1 MLDSV
6 AASGVS
12 PAERAAAAA
21 AVVADF
27 DSRAERISMP
37 INGGHIVWRIW
48 GKGRPIILVHGGG
61 GSWTHW
67 IRNIDALAATRRV
80 IVPDLP
86 GCGDSQVGRPPD
98 DPTTL
103 ALMLRE
109 ALSGVVDS
117 AEKLDFVTFSF
128 GGIVSCYLAALAP
141 DVIGSLVLVAP
152 VGLGV
157 NRQRPQI
164 RKLSRTLP
172 PAERREAV
180 RSNLELM
187 MIADPGRVDDLAIY
201 LHDRNAARTRLKS
214 SAISATNPLVGAL
227 PRLQCPIR
235 AIWGSQDNLY
245 PRDTQE
251 RVALFA
257 GLRYPTAPIFIDP
270 GGHWVQFEQADAFN
284 RCIAELT
291 QTEND

>member
-1 MLDSV
+1 MTPDSAARSDV
-6 AASGVS
+6 AL
-12 PAERAAAAA
+12 AERTAAAA
-21 AVVADF
+21 AVVADL
-27 DSRAERISMP
+27 DSRARRISVP
-37 INGGHIVWRIW
+37 VDGGSIVWRIW
-48 GKGRPIILVHGGG
+48 GEGPPIVLVHGGG

-67 IRNIDALAATRRV
+67 LRNIDALAATRRV
-80 IVPDLP
+80 IVLDLP
-86 GCGDSQVGRPPD
+86 GAGDSRFDSPPD

-109 ALSGVVDS
+109 ALSGVIDS
-117 AEKLDFVTFSF
+117 VEKLDFVTFSF
-128 GGIVSCYLAALAP
+128 GGIVSCYLSALAP

-157 NRQRPQI
+157 KRQRPQI

-187 MIADPGRVDDLAIY
+187 MIADPRRVDDLAIY

-214 SAISATNPLVGAL
+214 SAISATNPLVGVL

-235 AIWGSQDNLY
+235 AVWGRQDNLY
-245 PRDTQE
+245 PQDTRE

-257 GLRYPTAPIFIDP
+257 GLRYPTEPIFIDP

-284 RCIAELT
+284 RCLAELT
-291 QTEND
+291 ANRE